1 MSEAGRRGAPSP
13 SGGGPA
19 LGPSTVGC
27 MAWTRAQKTFVAAI
41 ARNPQRS
48 GKHEI
53 VVPEMVLDPG
63 EGVYEVL
70 RCARKGD
77 SWPLLIVTDRRI
89 VYTVYNMVTR
99 WKVRGEVPATEVAGA
114 ELERRLLSGRLH
126 VRRRSGAAL
135 TVKVADPAWSEHI
148 VELIDHLA
156 AGGAPPL

>member
-1 MSEAGRRGAPSP
+1 ARRVDGRCGGVLDAPRDRGAALR

-63 EGVYEVL
+63 ETVYEVL

-77 SWPLLIVTDRRI
+77 SWPRLIDTDRRI
-89 VYTVYNMVTR
+89 LYTVYNMVSR
-99 WKVRGEVPATEVAGA
+99 WRARGEVPATEVAGA
-114 ELERRLLSGRLH
+114 
-126 VRRRSGAAL
+126 
-135 TVKVADPAWSEHI
+135 
-148 VELIDHLA
+148 
-156 AGGAPPL
+156 

>member
-1 MSEAGRRGAPSP
+1 
-13 SGGGPA
+13 
-19 LGPSTVGC
+19 
-27 MAWTRAQKTFVAAI
+27 
-41 ARNPQRS
+41 
-48 GKHEI
+48 
-53 VVPEMVLDPG
+53 
-63 EGVYEVL
+63 
-70 RCARKGD
+70 
-77 SWPLLIVTDRRI
+77 LLIVTDRRI

-156 AGGAPPL
+156 AGGAPPLCGGGPGLPLPPAIGW

>member
-1 MSEAGRRGAPSP
+1 SSYSSAIRYLLLSLQPPATTVISP
-13 SGGGPA
+13 LSLHDA
-19 LGPSTVGC
+19 LPIS
-27 MAWTRAQKTFVAAI
+27 FVAAI